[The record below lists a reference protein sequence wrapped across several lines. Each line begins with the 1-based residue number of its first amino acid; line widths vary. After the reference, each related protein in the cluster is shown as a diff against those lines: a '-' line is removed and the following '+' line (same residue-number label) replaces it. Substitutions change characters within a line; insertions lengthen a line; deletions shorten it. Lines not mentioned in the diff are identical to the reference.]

1 MEVAWMCVF
10 TFFTV
15 FQTNMA
21 YRPEDWKETISI
33 LNEALFIS
41 F

>member
-1 MEVAWMCVF
+1 MEGAWMCVF

-21 YRPEDWKETISI
+21 YRPEDWKGKNFY
-33 LNEALFIS
+33 LK
-41 F
+41 

>member
-1 MEVAWMCVF
+1 MEGAWMCVF

-21 YRPEDWKETISI
+21 CRPEDWRETISI